1 MAVYSKLLL
10 SAGGGI
16 VSATQQAEQAKNTAT
31 VLIGLGGTGIDCLR
45 TIKTQVHSRLKA
57 DDPDAVVPK
66 YEHIRFVG
74 VDTAEKSKGDQE
86 EDQENVKAGSLMALD
101 DTESFS
107 ISNPHVK
114 RAFSNPKGL
123 EMRDEL
129 SWLRWEDI
137 AAPDLGKA
145 GAGGIRQ
152 IGRYMMMDKSKAF
165 MSRVEQE
172 INAAKAGLIDPTVYV
187 HIFSGLSG
195 GTGAGCF
202 LDVCYMVR
210 HIANKLGAVTIFGY
224 FFLPDVNL
232 SVIPFSDTK
241 TRAYVPKNGY
251 ASMQELDYCM
261 QLQYNGGSFVQK
273 YQDHTEVVWKEPP
286 VDMCHL
292 VCATDASNNVIENAY
307 EYAMNVT
314 AEYVMDFLTYSNARF
329 GLDEQL
335 ANFLAKVRAA
345 DGEKVIGSHL
355 AYCVIGA
362 SCASIPLREI
372 NTYLASELFGKF
384 SCICQNVP
392 GKADVENLAISA
404 LARDAQSIADIY
416 SSLEREMRDGF
427 DDSYSAYVDDWK
439 FVRDYGNSQM
449 VTSYTNQTAAKLNI
463 AEKNAKSMISAGNQ
477 KSLIGRVDTQLR
489 NLIRSINYGPMFAY
503 GLVSAAK
510 SHNLLNII
518 DGLIQEN
525 TSRWDQEAAQTSLR
539 REDYDNA
546 KADFDNRRKRNLF
559 DNDAKRFGDYEY
571 YLMLFEQHKLA
582 MKCYAK
588 LDEVLT
594 VFRKQIEELTAA
606 YYIKLNRVFDTLIN
620 TFKENR
626 DALASEKI
634 MQAKGSFSIPMMT
647 IAELKPTLD
656 AEIEQINVPGMLDAF
671 MRLFLDNEETWI
683 SEDENKIAK
692 LVNEFFVKTA
702 FGGFANRTITAFLKD
717 KYAITNDAQLAN
729 KIYNEWMKM
738 LTTKASPLF
747 YFNSGVWREDQTAKL
762 AFLSIPDSSAPIQAA
777 ADQMFATNN
786 MWRKKESAL
795 TDRIYVMCS
804 ACALPLSA
812 YNNCAEYE
820 RMCFSTNDPGRH
832 YYEGKEVPGMKF
844 NDWRELSSL
853 TPQSLL
859 NVENAPYKMRDLVT
873 AAQKLYDE
881 ATKFGIFNDNN
892 RICAPDENGVTALK
906 ELIETAKMKAA
917 QISKATDLASA
928 NELLTQLKAART
940 IPMVTTKH
948 AMQDDGYAAKR
959 EAKLSVQK
967 DHFVAAPAYHAFVKE
982 ILESMKQLDEA
993 TNSTIKLL
1001 EDKISR
1007 IGAGSRAINDYC
1019 DALFTGVI
1027 ALEGRMI
1034 IYRKNDFGIVTETV
1048 LSKRGE
1054 DFEYNSIPVYQG
1066 FVSYQKLLDDE
1077 AKATIKKSVDDRYNS
1092 ASSEIQTTG
1101 TMLKTELADNKVQAW
1116 VMSAEAFPEK
1126 AEIVDFIMKLKQ
1138 QFSIFCMENGI

>member
-1 MAVYSKLLL
+1 MAVYSSLLL
-10 SAGGGI
+10 NHGGGVVDALRQI
-16 VSATQQAEQAKNTAT
+16 EPVQDEINL
-31 VLIGLGGTGIDCLR
+31 LIGIGGIGIDTIR
-45 TIKTQVHSRLKA
+45 TIKTEVCSRFK
-57 DDPDAVVPK
+57 PDSIVDGEPV
-66 YEHIRFVG
+66 YDRIRFLGIDCDIHVAG
-74 VDTAEKSKGDQE
+74 FNNDPIALRALAKSE
-86 EDQENVKAGSLMALD
+86 FLSLYNSHLRNIYGN
-101 DTESFS
+101 S
-107 ISNPHVK
+107 HVLK
-114 RAFSNPKGL
+114 ERKDA
-123 EMRDEL
+123 
-129 SWLRWEDI
+129 SWLRWENISCDTFSRQVGRFLFIDNSQVFVCHMEKLI
-137 AAPDLGKA
+137 AETRAA
-145 GAGGIRQ
+145 
-152 IGRYMMMDKSKAF
+152 SKD
-165 MSRVEQE
+165 ST
-172 INAAKAGLIDPTVYV
+172 INV
-187 HIFSGLSG
+187 HIFTDLCGQTSSGF
-195 GTGAGCF
+195 F
-202 LDVCYMVR
+202 LDVCYLIRSLEKDKGPV
-210 HIANKLGAVTIFGY
+210 NIFGY
-224 FFLPDVNL
+224 FFMPDVNI
-232 SVIPFSDTK
+232 SVIPSSEL
-241 TRAYVPKNGY
+241 RYRQRLIEHGY
-251 ASMQELDYCM
+251 AALQELDYCM
-261 QLQYNGGSFVQK
+261 HLPDNKGSFTQI
-273 YQDHTEVVWKEPP
+273 YQNNKAVEWCEPP

-292 VCATDASNNVIENAY
+292 VCSISSDGCVFDNAY
-307 EYAMNVT
+307 RYTVNIT
-314 AEYVMDFLTYSNARF
+314 ANYVVESFLTFPHYTSKLAILPAVLNTKKNNTNAAKKCVDYYS
-329 GLDEQL
+329 
-335 ANFLAKVRAA
+335 
-345 DGEKVIGSHL
+345 
-355 AYCVIGA
+355 IGA

-786 MWRKKESAL
+786 MWQKWESII
-795 TDRIYVMCS
+795 TDRIAAVC
-804 ACALPLSA
+804 LIGGVPISA
-812 YNNCAEYE
+812 YKFCEEFEQICLN
-820 RMCFSTNDPGRH
+820 SVTLGR
-832 YYEGKEVPGMKF
+832 YVYEGKDISGMEF
-844 NDWRELSSL
+844 NDWCKL
-853 TPQSLL
+853 PLL
-859 NVENAPYKMRDLVT
+859 
-873 AAQKLYDE
+873 
-881 ATKFGIFNDNN
+881 FNQN
-892 RICAPDENGVTALK
+892 
-906 ELIETAKMKAA
+906 
-917 QISKATDLASA
+917 
-928 NELLTQLKAART
+928 
-940 IPMVTTKH
+940 H
-948 AMQDDGYAAKR
+948 
-959 EAKLSVQK
+959 
-967 DHFVAAPAYHAFVKE
+967 
-982 ILESMKQLDEA
+982 
-993 TNSTIKLL
+993 
-1001 EDKISR
+1001 KI
-1007 IGAGSRAINDYC
+1007 GDC
-1019 DALFTGVI
+1019 VC
-1027 ALEGRMI
+1027 
-1034 IYRKNDFGIVTETV
+1034 
-1048 LSKRGE
+1048 
-1054 DFEYNSIPVYQG
+1054 P
-1066 FVSYQKLLDDE
+1066 
-1077 AKATIKKSVDDRYNS
+1077 
-1092 ASSEIQTTG
+1092 
-1101 TMLKTELADNKVQAW
+1101 
-1116 VMSAEAFPEK
+1116 P
-1126 AEIVDFIMKLKQ
+1126 
-1138 QFSIFCMENGI
+1138 